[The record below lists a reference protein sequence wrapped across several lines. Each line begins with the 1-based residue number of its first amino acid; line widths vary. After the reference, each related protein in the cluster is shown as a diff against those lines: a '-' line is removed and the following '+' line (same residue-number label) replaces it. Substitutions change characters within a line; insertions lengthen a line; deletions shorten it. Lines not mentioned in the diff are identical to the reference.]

1 MKPRQQDRGLHLRAR
16 HFERYLSPT
25 QISPFPKRYRFCVRF
40 TNRDVICQVIRATI
54 AGDIVVSAAYAHE
67 LKDFGLTVGLT
78 NYAAA
83 YATGLLCARRTL
95 KKYGLDE
102 QYEGQTDT
110 EKIGEDF
117 NVEADDEKRPFKALL
132 DVGLIRTSSG
142 AKVFGAL
149 KVGSVGRVGVGWG
162 GVGWGGEW
170 AGRCRPRG
178 AYDEPNGFPFMIPDC
193 NVLVLT
199 PAALVPPRPFSLLR
213 EGWLPRTL
221 RPFLARE

>member
-149 KVGSVGRVGVGWG
+149 KVRRSGELALRCVGWG
-162 GVGWGGEW
+162 GVGSGPGA
-170 AGRCRPRG
+170 AG
-178 AYDEPNGFPFMIPDC
+178 
-193 NVLVLT
+193 
-199 PAALVPPRPFSLLR
+199 PAARMMSQMDSPS
-213 EGWLPRTL
+213 
-221 RPFLARE
+221 